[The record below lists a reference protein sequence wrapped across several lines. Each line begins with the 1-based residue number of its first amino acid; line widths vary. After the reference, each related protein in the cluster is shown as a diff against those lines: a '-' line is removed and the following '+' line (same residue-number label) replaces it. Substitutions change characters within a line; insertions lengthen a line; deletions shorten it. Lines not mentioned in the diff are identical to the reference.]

1 MELSD
6 LQVFLAVARTG
17 GITRAATD
25 LHTVQ
30 SNISTRIAGLEK
42 ELGVQL
48 FRRHSRGVALTRAG
62 EQFHGYA
69 QRIAAL
75 AQEARQVVR
84 DETPCGPLRIGAME
98 TTAGLRLPRVLSS
111 FTAEWPD
118 VDLSL
123 VTGTT
128 DALVR
133 AVLDHELDGALVAG
147 PVNHADI
154 HEQVVFAEQLVL
166 ITARCHRTLD
176 EALHGS
182 TSPRLLVFRSGCS
195 YRRRLEA
202 VVRSRG
208 VVPDRVLEYGTVEG
222 IIGCVAAGLGV
233 TLLPRPLVEQHERA
247 QAVRIHRLADTESTV
262 DTVFVRRSDA
272 PVTSALREFVRQIS
286 SADDESRVVAL
297 AN

>member
-1 MELSD
+1 VELSD

-17 GITRAATD
+17 GITRAAAE

-42 ELGVQL
+42 ELGAQL

-62 EQFHGYA
+62 EQFLGYA

-75 AQEARQVVR
+75 TLEARQVVR
-84 DETPCGPLRIGAME
+84 DESPCGLLRIGAME

-123 VTGTT
+123 VTGPT

-147 PVNHADI
+147 PVNHADLN
-154 HEQVVFAEQLVL
+154 EQVVFAEQLVL
-166 ITARCHRTLD
+166 ITARCHRSLD

-182 TSPRLLVFRSGCS
+182 NSPRLLVFRSGCA

-202 VVRSRG
+202 IVRSRG

-233 TLLPRPLVEQHERA
+233 TLLPRPVVEPHERTR
-247 QAVRIHRLADTESTV
+247 AVRMHRLGDTESTV
-262 DTVFVRRSDA
+262 DTVFVRRSDTH
-272 PVTSALREFVRQIS
+272 VTSALREFFRHIS
-286 SADDESRVVAL
+286 SADDESKVIAL
-297 AN
+297 AD